1 MSTATTGPAPAPGDY
16 ELTTVADDEVVL
28 HRRGGEG
35 VEPEVVSLRGLLP
48 DQEVD
53 VHGVRVRT
61 LPRPPG
67 ELLCRVATVNDVH
80 FGEESCGA
88 LADLGD
94 LPSALA
100 GDGADLAAAAE
111 TAAALE
117 ATLAQLGP
125 TPVLRSPPGAT
136 PYPVMMSTAAAREI
150 AAIDPA
156 AVVVKGDLT
165 ARGRL
170 EEYRAFLDCYETA
183 FGERLVHV
191 RGNHDAMSGERY
203 ADAPLQVVRLPGATL
218 VVLDTVVEGSDSGK
232 IDGEQL
238 DALDEIARTADG
250 PVLVFGHHHPWNPGS
265 AVRHAGYFG
274 INPDDSERLV
284 EVVRRRPAVIGYF
297 AGHTHRNRVRR
308 FAATGSVPYVEVASV
323 KDYPGSWAEYRV
335 YEGGILQVHR
345 RVSSPEAL
353 AWSEAARQLYWG
365 YYPSYALGTL
375 EDRCL
380 LVPRRS
386 GA

>member
-1 MSTATTGPAPAPGDY
+1 MSTATAGPAPGPGDY

-28 HRRGGEG
+28 HRRAGED
-35 VEPEVVSLRGLLP
+35 VEPEIVSLGGLCP
-48 DQEVD
+48 GQELEVC
-53 VHGVRVRT
+53 GARVRT

-67 ELLCRVATVNDVH
+67 QLLCRFATVNDVH

-94 LPSALA
+94 LPSVLA
-100 GDGADLAAAAE
+100 GEGVDPAAARE

-117 ATLAQLGP
+117 AALAELGP
-125 TPVLRSPPGAT
+125 ATVLRSPPGAT
-136 PYPVMMSTAAAREI
+136 PYPVMMSTAAAREM

-165 ARGRL
+165 ARGTR
-170 EEYRAFLDCYETA
+170 EEYQAFLDCYETA
-183 FGERLVHV
+183 FGSRLVHV

-203 ADAPLQVVRLPGATL
+203 ADAPVQEVRLPGAVL

-232 IDGEQL
+232 LDAGQL
-238 DALDEIARTADG
+238 DALDELARTADR
-250 PVLVFGHHHPWNPGS
+250 PVLVFGHHHPWNPASS
-265 AVRHAGYFG
+265 ARHRGYFG

-284 EVVRRRPAVIGYF
+284 EVVRRRPAVVGYF

-308 FAATGSVPYVEVASV
+308 FAATGTVPYVEVASV

-353 AWSEAARQLYWG
+353 AWSELARQLYWG
-365 YYPSYALGTL
+365 YYPSYALGSL
-375 EDRCL
+375 DDRCL
-380 LVPRRS
+380 LLPLRS
-386 GA
+386 QT